1 MAKHVHGVTAYT
13 ATGNTLSVASGR
25 ISYAFGLRGPALT
38 IDTACSSSLVSLHTA
53 FNAITLGQ
61 CTQAVNAGANLM
73 LSVDTPAAFAKS
85 GMLAADGRCKTL
97 DAAADGY
104 VRAEAAGAYFLQ
116 SSTSSSLSEVVY
128 AVLRATSVNQDGRS
142 SSLTAPNGPAQQ
154 DVIRSALSAA
164 EMQLAELNGVE
175 MHGTGTGL
183 GDPIEIGALAAVV
196 EGRSS
201 STSGALPLVLMAGKS
216 LMGHSEPAAGVMGI
230 AHAQLAVNGNAAL
243 PLLHLHSVNAY
254 IAPVLKQSAGNWSL
268 QRNLG
273 ALPASGSVNTPLLT
287 VGVSSFAFQGT
298 NAHALV
304 SSSINNATDTPQCST
319 WKRSRYWVHPSMH
332 SMVSMVNAGSNG
344 LSSFEAHFGTAR
356 LAEFTS
362 AVSLNSQAVLSMGV
376 ALQLPAAAVNQLSL
390 SSAAG
395 AGTSPILANVALT
408 AVRFAPAM
416 ILGCVVDGK
425 SGEFELHGSESSGQ
439 SRCGTGRYGLAAAE
453 SPTPTLV
460 AAATAPT
467 KHSVLLSSIIDSRI
481 SSPSTT
487 AFITVDAANEAI
499 GSAAA
504 LESAFAIESN
514 GLLISSAAGVVVG
527 SFENYQA
534 STLTLTS
541 APTGISLFGTKKDA
555 LIAVNGISAR
565 GGGVL
570 LHPASGAAAEVS
582 EEEGAVYETVWV
594 ASKPETALDSYST
607 ALGGA
612 VICNNK
618 SGSGAGYSLAALKA
632 GLIETVGNGDAAVTA
647 AVQPAWLPASMPS
660 SHSSFSLNG
669 AAVRGMLK
677 AVSHELP
684 AVQTEVVS
692 SDAATAP
699 WQLNFSSSSQTTAG
713 NRSDVHG
720 IASAARAVFEPRLL
734 STARATAAA
743 SQSNFKEKCKF
754 EGLQLVTGGSGVLAG
769 HTALWLLNCGASGVR
784 LASRSGA
791 LPSVKALTSNSNQF
805 ANAMVTA
812 VKADASFNSDLREVL
827 LVGGGDVRGVFHAG
841 GVLVDATLANQT
853 LSGLRQV
860 CYLHNY

>member
-38 IDTACSSSLVSLHTA
+38 VDTACSSSLVSLHTA

-97 DAAADGY
+97 DSAADGY
-104 VRAEAAGAYFLQ
+104 VRAEAAGAYLLQ
-116 SSTSSSLSEVVY
+116 SSSSSSLPEVVY

-142 SSLTAPNGPAQQ
+142 SSLTAPNGPSQQ

-164 EMQLAELNGVE
+164 EMHLAELNGVE

-183 GDPIEIGALAAVV
+183 GDPIEIGALAAVL
-196 EGRSS
+196 EGRTTS
-201 STSGALPLVLMAGKS
+201 STGVLPLVLMAGKS

-254 IAPVLKQSAGNWSL
+254 IAPVLNQSAGNWSL

-273 ALPASGSVNTPLLT
+273 ALPSSGSINTANLT

-298 NAHALV
+298 NAHVLV
-304 SSSINNATDTPQCST
+304 SSSIDNVMDAPQCST
-319 WKRSRYWVHPSMH
+319 WQRSRYWVHCSMH
-332 SMVSMVNAGSNG
+332 SMVNMVNAGKNG

-356 LAEFTS
+356 LAEFAS
-362 AVSLNSQAVLSMGV
+362 AVSMNQKPVLSMGV

-395 AGTSPILANVALT
+395 AGTSPMLANVALST
-408 AVRFAPAM
+408 VRFAPAM
-416 ILGCVVDGK
+416 ILGCLVDGK
-425 SGEFELHGSESSGQ
+425 TGEFKLHTSEFSGQ
-439 SRCGTGRYGLAAAE
+439 SRCGTGRFGLIGAE
-453 SPTPTLV
+453 SPTPTSV
-460 AAATAPT
+460 AAAMAST
-467 KHSVLLSSIIDSRI
+467 KHSVLLSSTVNFRVDPRSN
-481 SSPSTT
+481 T
-487 AFITVDAANEAI
+487 AFITTDAANEAI
-499 GSAAA
+499 GSAGA
-504 LESAFAIESN
+504 LESAFAMDSN
-514 GLLISSAAGVVVG
+514 VLLISSAAGIVVR
-527 SFENYQA
+527 SFENYKA
-534 STLTLTS
+534 STLTLAS
-541 APTGISLFGTKKDA
+541 AATGMSLIEAQKGA
-555 LIAVNGISAR
+555 LINVEGISASK
-565 GGGVL
+565 GSL
-570 LHPASGAAAEVS
+570 LPASAAAAEIS

-594 ASKPETALDSYST
+594 ASKPETSLNSYLTTLVSD
-607 ALGGA
+607 
-612 VICNNK
+612 VISNNS
-618 SGSGAGYSLAALKA
+618 SGSGVGYSLAALKA
-632 GLIETVGNGDAAVTA
+632 GLIETGNGAVTVA
-647 AVQPAWLPASMPS
+647 AAMQPAWLPVSMPS
-660 SHSSFSLNG
+660 AQSNFSLDG

-677 AVSHELP
+677 TLSHELP
-684 AVQTEVVS
+684 AMQAEVLS

-699 WQLNFSSSSQTTAG
+699 WKLSFSSPSPQTSSGT
-713 NRSDVHG
+713 RSDIHG
-720 IASAARAVFEPRLL
+720 IASTARAVFEPRLL
-734 STARATAAA
+734 SRTLATAAA
-743 SQSNFKEKCKF
+743 SERGFEEECKF

-769 HTALWLLNCGASGVR
+769 HTALWLLNSGASGVR

-791 LPSVKALTSNSNQF
+791 LPDVKAFISNSNQF
-805 ANAMVTA
+805 SNATVTA
-812 VKADASFNSDLREVL
+812 VKTDASFEGDVREAL
-827 LVGGGDVRGVFHAG
+827 MVGGGDVRGVFHAG

-860 CYLHNY
+860 RY

>member
-1 MAKHVHGVTAYT
+1 MAKHVRGVTAYT

-38 IDTACSSSLVSLHTA
+38 VDTACSSSLVSLHTA

-97 DAAADGY
+97 DSAADGY

-116 SSTSSSLSEVVY
+116 SSNSSSLSEVVY
-128 AVLRATSVNQDGRS
+128 AILRATSVNQDGRS

-164 EMQLAELNGVE
+164 EIHLAELNGVE

-196 EGRSS
+196 EGRTSS
-201 STSGALPLVLMAGKS
+201 SSGVLPLVLMAGKS

-230 AHAQLAVNGNAAL
+230 SHAQLAVNGNAAL

-254 IAPVLKQSAGNWSL
+254 IAPVLNQSAGKWSV

-273 ALPASGSVNTPLLT
+273 ALPSSGSINTATLT

-304 SSSINNATDTPQCST
+304 SSINNAIDAEQCST
-319 WKRSRYWVHPSMH
+319 WQRSRYWVHSSMH
-332 SMVSMVNAGSNG
+332 SMVSMVNASSNG

-356 LAEFTS
+356 LAEFAS
-362 AVSLNSQAVLSMGV
+362 AVSMNQKAVLSMGV

-390 SSAAG
+390 SLATG
-395 AGTSPILANVALT
+395 AGTSPMLAKVALT
-408 AVRFAPAM
+408 TVRFAPAM
-416 ILGCVVDGK
+416 ILACLVDGN
-425 SGEFELHGSESSGQ
+425 SGEFELYSSEFSGQ
-439 SRCGTGRYGLAAAE
+439 SRCATGRFGLVAAE
-453 SPTPTLV
+453 SSTATPV
-460 AAATAPT
+460 AAAATT
-467 KHSVLLSSIIDSRI
+467 LTQHSVLFSSIVKSRI
-481 SSPSTT
+481 YSQSKT
-487 AFITVDAANEAI
+487 AFVTIDAANEAI

-504 LESAFAIESN
+504 LENAFAMESN
-514 GLLISSAAGVVVG
+514 GLLISAAAGVVVG
-527 SFENYQA
+527 SCENYQA
-534 STLTLTS
+534 SALLLSS
-541 APTGISLFGTKKDA
+541 APTSMTLCKAQKDA
-555 LIAVNGISAR
+555 LIVVMGISASR
-565 GGGVL
+565 GAL
-570 LHPASGAAAEVS
+570 LPASATAADIS

-594 ASKPETALDSYST
+594 ASKPETAPGPYST
-607 ALGGA
+607 VLRG
-612 VICNNK
+612 VVTCDSR
-618 SGSGAGYSLAALKA
+618 SGSSVGYSLAALKA
-632 GLIETVGNGDAAVTA
+632 GLTETGNGVAAVAA
-647 AVQPAWLPASMPS
+647 AVPPAWLPAPMPS
-660 SHSSFSLNG
+660 AQSSFSLNG

-677 AVSHELP
+677 AISHELP
-684 AVQTEVVS
+684 EMQTEVLS

-699 WQLNFSSSSQTTAG
+699 WQLNFSSFSHTTSG
-713 NRSDVHG
+713 TKSDVYG

-734 STARATAAA
+734 STTLTTAAT
-743 SQSNFKEKCKF
+743 SQVGVEAECKF

-769 HTALWLLNCGASGVR
+769 HTALWLLNCGVSGVR
-784 LASRSGA
+784 LASRSGTI
-791 LPSVKALTSNSNQF
+791 PDIKALTSNRNQF
-805 ANAMVTA
+805 ATVTA
-812 VKADASFNSDLREVL
+812 VKADASFEGDLREVL
-827 LVGGGDVRGVFHAG
+827 MVGGGDVRGVFHAG

-860 CYLHNY
+860 R